1 MKLDGARTLLTGASG
16 GIGRELA
23 AQLAG
28 KGARLVLVGRSRDAL
43 SALAARLDAHA
54 MVCDLAGAD
63 DSVHEA
69 LVRGAVCRLGGLD
82 LVVSAAGVSAFE
94 CIERMA
100 PADIARMVATNL
112 TSPML
117 LAAAAL
123 PHLQRGGRIVN
134 LGSVL
139 GALGMPYFSA
149 YAATKFGLRG
159 FSESLRRE
167 IAHRGIG
174 VTYVAPRAVRTP
186 MNTNAVH
193 RYAALAKMPFDDPDH
208 AAALIVRAIEEDAS
222 ERTFGGAEPFYAR
235 LNGLWPRLFDR
246 LLQPQARAGRQVL
259 EAEHHNGGAG
269 VPTEAKLS

>member
-1 MKLDGARTLLTGASG
+1 MRLDGARTLMTGASG

-28 KGARLVLVGRSRDAL
+28 KGARLVLVGRNREAL
-43 SALAARLDAHA
+43 SALAARLGAHA

-63 DSVHEA
+63 DAAHEA
-69 LVRGAVCRLGGLD
+69 LVRGAVRRLGGLD

-94 CIERMA
+94 CLERMA
-100 PADIARMVATNL
+100 PADIARVVATNL

-123 PHLQRGGRIVN
+123 PHMHRGARIVN
-134 LGSVL
+134 VGSVL
-139 GALGMPYFSA
+139 GAIGMPYFSA

-186 MNTNAVH
+186 MNDAAVH
-193 RYAALAKMPFDDPDH
+193 RYAALANMPFDEPDRVT
-208 AAALIVRAIEEDAS
+208 AQIVRAIEDDAA
-222 ERTFGGAEPFYAR
+222 ERTLGAAEPLFAR

-246 LLQPQARAGRQVL
+246 LLRAQARAGRQVL
-259 EAEHHNGGAG
+259 EADRAG
-269 VPTEAKLS
+269 VAAAPAATETS